1 MANLTIKIF
10 LKYSWVFLFN
20 IILIL
25 YSSEL
30 LLTIFLQPQVNSYI
44 DLDYLRYQKAKEL
57 GADFDKRTYYQAFFE
72 EKKNEPTLSP
82 RYSFT
87 KEYWS
92 PNIFGSDNP
101 IQNFMQSH
109 MNNKNLM
116 PLRGPINKKTLS
128 CNEDGVRRVIN
139 NDKYGFKNRNSVYE
153 KKIHVLLIGDSFTE
167 GYCYDED
174 NDIAGV
180 LRNKFGTNT
189 ANLGISGGG
198 PLLSLASLKEYGTNF
213 KPNFVVYLYSEPN
226 DMEDLKNEK
235 KTFLINYLDE
245 FNQNLINRNDEI
257 NYFFNDYENIAYKF
271 IEEIFRKSYNKF
283 DAIEEEIK
291 KSTSNKKIE
300 ILKDFFELQR
310 IKNLFLTESFFNQ
323 NRNTIDKELFTRV
336 LKKMKSETAT
346 WNGKFVV
353 VYLPDWNRFNQ
364 KYSFVKFFHK
374 KKIESI
380 IKSLNISYIDIVQ
393 EFEKE
398 EDPINFYPFGIRGHF
413 TIGGYR
419 LIAESIFKNIIK

>member
-1 MANLTIKIF
+1 MTNLTIKF
-10 LKYSWVFLFN
+10 FFKYSWVFLFN

-30 LLTIFLQPQVNSYI
+30 LLTIFLQPQVNPYI

-57 GADFDKRTYYQAFFE
+57 GADFDKRTNHQAFFE

-82 RYSFT
+82 KYAFN
-87 KEYWS
+87 KGHWS
-92 PNIFGSDNP
+92 RIMYGSDNP
-101 IQNFMQSH
+101 IQNVMQSH
-109 MNNKNLM
+109 MNNKNLI

-189 ANLGISGGG
+189 ANLGIYGAG

-213 KPNFVVYLYSEPN
+213 KPNFVIYLYYEGN
-226 DMEDLKNEK
+226 DMEDLKDEK

-245 FNQNLINRNDEI
+245 FNQNLINRTDEVKE
-257 NYFFNDYENIAYKF
+257 FLADYENFAYEVFKK
-271 IEEIFRKSYNKF
+271 ELETEYNEF
-283 DAIEEEIK
+283 DENVEEEIK
-291 KSTSNKKIE
+291 KSEKRKKIE
-300 ILKDFFELQR
+300 IVKDFFELR
-310 IKNLFLTESFFNQ
+310 GLKKIFLPSSHYGNK
-323 NRNTIDKELFTRV
+323 NTIDSELFIRI
-336 LKKMKSETAT
+336 LRKFKLETVKL
-346 WNGKFVV
+346 NGEFIV
-353 VYLPDWNRFNQ
+353 VYLPDWNRFN
-364 KYSFVKFFHK
+364 KKSFAYFFHK

-380 IKSLNISYIDIVQ
+380 IKSLNISYIDMVR
-393 EFEKE
+393 EFEKK
-398 EDPINFYPFGIRGHF
+398 EDPINFYPFGLFGHYTAEGYHLVAE
-413 TIGGYR
+413 TIY
-419 LIAESIFKNIIK
+419 KNITD